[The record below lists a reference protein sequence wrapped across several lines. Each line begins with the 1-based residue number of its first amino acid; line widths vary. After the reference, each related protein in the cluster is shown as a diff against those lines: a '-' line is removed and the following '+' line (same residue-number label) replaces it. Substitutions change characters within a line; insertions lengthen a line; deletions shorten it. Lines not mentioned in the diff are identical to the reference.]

1 MRGLPCVLDQATTND
16 PYGVRY
22 SATQLEE
29 PQFASSF
36 RSLAKQQETVQ
47 QKIRPALTWAACVLA
62 VPTLR

>member
-36 RSLAKQQETVQ
+36 RSLAKQQETVRINMQ
-47 QKIRPALTWAACVLA
+47 RMMQ
-62 VPTLR
+62 